1 MLRLFA
7 AFVLL
12 SVGSSCPPISM
23 LHKHAYDSGA
33 GSGTLR
39 GTARSVIKLAAQHV
53 LLRGACECAPRAALR
68 GGSWLFTPKIVPVS
82 DGDGGVV
89 QWRQQPAAPCHAD
102 SSGSASGCGVPEG
115 PAGAELQGAPDH
127 APCTAARLHPAAR
140 GVQQTND
147 DSTASKASA
156 SRAGYFRDGFVELFV
171 GTVPRR
177 TALINRGYFARVHAV
192 RSVIAAFL
200 DACNGRGQPCQ
211 ILSLGAG
218 FDTAYWVMKRLQK
231 LDTCTWVE
239 VDFPE
244 TVCPGQIFLG
254 AVGALFLLHVM
265 HTLRA
270 HVVNTKTLATARCMC
285 CLAAFACVQHVYA

>member
-1 MLRLFA
+1 MEFCFSSPPPSSMRWFA
-7 AFVLL
+7 DVVLL
-12 SVGSSCPPISM
+12 SVGSSSP
-23 LHKHAYDSGA
+23 HDYDSGA
-33 GSGTLR
+33 GSATLR
-39 GTARSVIKLAAQHV
+39 RSARSVRKLAAPHV
-53 LLRGACECAPRAALR
+53 LLRGACECAPRALALR
-68 GGSWLFTPKIVPVS
+68 GGSWLFTPKIVPVTE
-82 DGDGGVV
+82 GDGGVV
-89 QWRQQPAAPCHAD
+89 RWRQQSAAPCHAN
-102 SSGSASGCGVPEG
+102 SSSSASGAGVPEG
-115 PAGAELQGAPDH
+115 PAGVAPQGAPDH
-127 APCTAARLHPAAR
+127 APCAAGRVHQAAG

-156 SRAGYFRDGFVELFV
+156 SRAGYFQDGFVELFV
-171 GTVPRR
+171 GTVPTR

-244 TVCPGQIFLG
+244 TVCPGQICLG
-254 AVGALFLLHVM
+254 AVGAVFRLRVM
-265 HTLRA
+265 HTLSR
-270 HVVNTKTLATARCMC
+270 
-285 CLAAFACVQHVYA
+285 